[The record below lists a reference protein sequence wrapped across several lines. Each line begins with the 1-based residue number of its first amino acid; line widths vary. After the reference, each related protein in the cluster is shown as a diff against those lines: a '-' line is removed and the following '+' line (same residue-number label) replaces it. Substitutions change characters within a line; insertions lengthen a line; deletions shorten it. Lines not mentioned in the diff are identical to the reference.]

1 MQRIILVLWPSF
13 IAAGVMDIVLFT
25 LLDPIALSYQ
35 DAPLF
40 TTRLSAYSWG
50 FFLFWLFGA
59 VSSALTCYFQCS
71 ATQLNKICRP
81 SESKK

>member
-1 MQRIILVLWPSF
+1 MQRIIQVLWPSF

-25 LLDPIALSYQ
+25 LLDPMALIYR
-35 DAPLF
+35 DTPLF
-40 TTRLSAYSWG
+40 ATRLGAYSLG

-71 ATQLNKICRP
+71 ATQPNKFCRP
-81 SESKK
+81 SVSKK

>member
-25 LLDPIALSYQ
+25 LLDPMALIYR

-40 TTRLSAYSWG
+40 TTRLGAYSQG

-71 ATQLNKICRP
+71 VAQLNKIYSP
-81 SESKK
+81 SKSKK